1 MGEPSPLRNPLGT
14 RGSACVEVMT
24 TLHGSTPSLGG
35 VQRVAYR
42 RRSWRQIDQSIRPV
56 RQRSDQGIWTQ
67 IVTVDQFAAAMASI
81 QEAIASLGQR
91 IDGQQAQQVP
101 VQEDTQFDATVPPP
115 PPHMPTPISEDP
127 HARMDKL
134 EQKLRQMR
142 TSEGAITWED
152 FDGAPVAS
160 LPAKFRMPEIERY
173 TGIGCPRIHLR
184 LYSTVMRAH
193 GLDDAQM
200 VMLFPMS
207 LSGAAQRW
215 FASLEVSRR
224 RTWDD
229 LAQEFL
235 RQFAFNTVIDVSRRE
250 LEALRQ
256 RPEESVT
263 SFISRWREKISQII
277 DRPSERDQISMIMRS
292 LQPRFARHL
301 MGFPHTDFGSLV
313 QALYGIEEGIAR
325 GLWSESSP
333 TDSKGKRPSGGQRS
347 GDTTA
352 PSRPMTPTYL
362 HPDSQP
368 VFAAHVAER
377 PPAPYTRPRAP
388 QTTTY
393 VQRPPRQFAQL
404 GMPLS
409 RAFQKLT
416 EGGLLIPLA
425 SRPLPQ
431 PIPPRFRMDLH
442 CSYHQGPGHDTDHC
456 TALRHAIQ
464 DLIDQGLVNLG
475 QPSVTTNPLPA
486 HSTHAVHPSSG
497 DIHHM
502 DLIEDDSIHMLSWDD
517 GLPSRLFHD
526 SYEIDGVSL
535 VPQTP
540 APFSLIPDEAPFQGR
555 EIQIVTRSGRIAQP
569 PPPAVRPFEGTAS
582 HEEVRREDDE
592 VLRQLQSTQARISIW
607 SLLASSSTHRDALIR
622 ALSQIRVET
631 TTTPEGLIHMMTAG
645 RATCIVF
652 SDDDLPPDGLD
663 HVRPLYITVGC
674 SGRRVPSVLLDNG
687 SALNVCPLA
696 TAIALGFAPSDFG
709 PSTQTVLRIPTSF
722 NLLLG
727 RPWIHVA
734 GAIPSSL
741 HQKVKFIHDGQV
753 ITHSSTVVLDMMR
766 GMTFLPGMGLGRRQQ
781 GPSEFIAAID
791 HDTTFGLGFIPTE
804 ADYRHMAR
812 LRKERVRARLSHTP
826 FDYPIR
832 PYRMSLADYFVR
844 GSETRPR
851 LEEIDS
857 VVHTDRETEL
867 QHLFHQ
873 LQLSDGAPDTSF
885 PMAITP
891 TSPDRASM
899 LSLCFPEEITSD
911 GVIVD
916 PTEVIDGVVPHDEYR
931 DEMDMMTV
939 SQIAGIVQLQPVSAF
954 DMFGVST
961 IEVFEGT
968 QTLPVPELPE
978 DDSSLF
984 EGIVSPVEG
993 ASDLVD
999 PPLSFDVLSG
1009 FVSRSDDVSVASFM
1023 DLSIFEYSPVSCD
1036 SISTSAPHS
1045 PITQIF
1051 DIDDEIAHP
1060 SSDRD
1065 SFDHD
1070 SGPIDERV
1078 SPAAGDVETV
1088 DFGTEDQPR
1097 ELKIGSPLST
1107 DERDRLIHLLRSY
1120 LDVFAWSYEDMPGL
1134 DPSIVQHHLP
1144 TLPHARPVKQKLRRL
1159 HPRWSL
1165 QVKEEIQKQLSVGF
1179 ISVVEYPE
1187 WLANVVPVPKKDG
1200 KVRVCVDFRDLN
1212 KASPK
1217 DDFPL
1222 PHIDLLVDG
1231 TAGHSMLSFMDG
1243 FSGYNQIL
1251 MAPEDMEKTAFI
1263 TEWGTYCYRVMPF
1276 GLKNAG
1282 ATYQRA
1288 ATTLFHDMMHR
1299 DVEVYVDD
1307 MIVKSR
1313 GRADHLDALERF
1325 FERIRKFRLRLNP
1338 KKCTFG
1344 VTSGKLGHMVSERG
1358 IEVDPDK
1365 IKAILDMPAPKTEK
1379 EIRGFL
1385 GRLQYISR
1393 FIARLTDICEPIF
1406 RLLRKNQ
1413 PTVWNDDCQFAFEK
1427 IKEYLLSPPVLVPPT
1442 PGRPLLLYLSVSDMA
1457 LGCMLAQIDD
1467 LGKERAIYYL
1477 SKRMLEY
1484 EMKYVMIERLCLALV
1499 WATRRLRHY
1508 MTEYSVHL
1516 ISRLDPLR
1524 YLFDRPA
1531 LTGRLMRWLVLLTE
1545 FDIQYVSQKSIKGSI
1560 VADHLASLPTS
1571 EDRPVDDDFP
1581 DEEFVAMTS
1590 LSGWCMY
1597 FDGAAN
1603 QSGYGIGVL
1612 LVSPQGDHIPRS
1624 VRLAF
1629 SDRHPATNNI
1639 VEYEACILGL
1649 ETALELDIR
1658 QMEVFGDS
1666 NLVLRQIQGDWKTRD
1681 VKLRPYHAYLELLVA
1696 RFDDLRYVHL
1706 PRAQNRFADA
1716 LATLASSVDIP
1727 IDVVIRPLL
1736 IESRSAPAYCC
1747 LIGETEVQ
1755 DDLPWY
1761 HDIYQFL
1768 RSGTYPEVAT
1778 KDRRALRHLATRFVI
1793 CGDTLYRRSA
1803 DGMLL
1808 LCLDR
1813 ASADRVMRE
1822 VHSGVCGPHMGGHM
1836 LAQCQIHG
1844 DLIHAPPSE
1853 LHALTS
1859 PWPFQ
1864 LFHQVGG
1871 AASYA
1876 RLTSAR
1882 VASFIRSHIIC
1893 RYGVPH
1899 ELISDR
1905 GAHFR
1910 AEVDTLL
1917 QEYGIRH
1924 HRSSAYRPQ
1933 TNGAVEAANKNIK
1946 RILRKMVE
1954 TSRDWSEKLPFALWA
1969 YRTSFR
1975 TSTGATP
1982 YSLVY
1987 GMEAVLPVETEMGSL
2002 RVALEQQIS
2011 ETEWAQARFDQLNL
2025 LDERR
2030 LRAADHVQAYQRKM
2044 ARAFKKRLSL
2054 DHCKKGT

>member
-14 RGSACVEVMT
+14 RGSACVE
-24 TLHGSTPSLGG
+24 
-35 VQRVAYR
+35 
-42 RRSWRQIDQSIRPV
+42 
-56 RQRSDQGIWTQ
+56 
-67 IVTVDQFAAAMASI
+67 
-81 QEAIASLGQR
+81 EAIASLGQR

-101 VQEDTQFDATVPPP
+101 VQEDTQFDTTVPPP
-115 PPHMPTPISEDP
+115 PPHSQSAPRTIPFTLHSQTEVAPPPTIVPTPISEDP

-134 EQKLRQMR
+134 EQKLKHMR

-152 FDGAPVAS
+152 FDGTPVAS
-160 LPAKFRMPEIERY
+160 LPAKFRMLEIERY

-207 LSGAAQRW
+207 LSGVAQRW
-215 FASLEVSRR
+215 FASLE
-224 RTWDD
+224 
-229 LAQEFL
+229 
-235 RQFAFNTVIDVSRRE
+235 
-250 LEALRQ
+250 
-256 RPEESVT
+256 
-263 SFISRWREKISQII
+263 
-277 DRPSERDQISMIMRS
+277 
-292 LQPRFARHL
+292 
-301 MGFPHTDFGSLV
+301 
-313 QALYGIEEGIAR
+313 ALYGIEEGIAR

-333 TDSKGKRPSGGQRS
+333 TNSKGKRPSGGQRS
-347 GDTTA
+347 GDVGA
-352 PSRPMTPTYL
+352 INSVGMRPSRCY
-362 HPDSQP
+362 QI
-368 VFAAHVAER
+368 VR
-377 PPAPYTRPRAP
+377 
-388 QTTTY
+388 
-393 VQRPPRQFAQL
+393 
-404 GMPLS
+404 
-409 RAFQKLT
+409 
-416 EGGLLIPLA
+416 
-425 SRPLPQ
+425 
-431 PIPPRFRMDLH
+431 
-442 CSYHQGPGHDTDHC
+442 
-456 TALRHAIQ
+456 
-464 DLIDQGLVNLG
+464 
-475 QPSVTTNPLPA
+475 
-486 HSTHAVHPSSG
+486 
-497 DIHHM
+497 
-502 DLIEDDSIHMLSWDD
+502 
-517 GLPSRLFHD
+517 
-526 SYEIDGVSL
+526 
-535 VPQTP
+535 QTP
-540 APFSLIPDEAPFQGR
+540 G
-555 EIQIVTRSGRIAQP
+555 
-569 PPPAVRPFEGTAS
+569 
-582 HEEVRREDDE
+582 
-592 VLRQLQSTQARISIW
+592 
-607 SLLASSSTHRDALIR
+607 
-622 ALSQIRVET
+622 
-631 TTTPEGLIHMMTAG
+631 
-645 RATCIVF
+645 ATCIVF
-652 SDDDLPPDGLD
+652 SNDDLPPDGLN

-674 SGRRVPSVLLDNG
+674 LGCRVPSVLLDND
-687 SALNVCPLA
+687 STLNVCPLA

-709 PSTQTVLRIPTSF
+709 PSTQTVREYDSTKREVMGTLMIDLQIGPATFSTLFQVLRIPTSF

-753 ITHSSTVVLDMMR
+753 ITVRSTRDIFAASEPVLQISHSEDDLLLTGFTFDEIQTLEIEDFCRDFVAMSFDQHSSTVVLDMMR
-766 GMTFLPGMGLGRRQQ
+766 GMTFLPGMGLGQRQQ

-791 HDTTFGLGFIPTE
+791 HDMTFGLGFIPTE

-812 LRKERVRARLSHTP
+812 LCKERVRARLSHTP

-857 VVHTDRETEL
+857 VAHTNRETDL

-873 LQLSDGAPDTSF
+873 LQLNDGAPDSSF
-885 PMAITP
+885 PLTITP

-899 LSLCFPEEITSD
+899 LSLCFPEEITGD
-911 GVIVD
+911 GVMVD
-916 PTEVIDGVVPHDEYR
+916 STEMIDGVVSYDEYR
-931 DEMDMMTV
+931 DEMDMMTM
-939 SQIAGIVQLQPVSAF
+939 SQITSI
-954 DMFGVST
+954 
-961 IEVFEGT
+961 VFEGT

-999 PPLSFDVLSG
+999 PLLSFDVLSG

-1036 SISTSAPHS
+1036 SISISAPHPPTS
-1045 PITQIF
+1045 QIF
-1051 DIDDEIAHP
+1051 DISDEVAWP
-1060 SSDRD
+1060 DSDRD

-1088 DFGTEDQPR
+1088 DFSTEDQPR
-1097 ELKIGSPLST
+1097 ELNIGSPLST

-1144 TLPHARPVKQKLRRL
+1144 TLPHAIRVKQKLRQL
-1159 HPRWSL
+1159 HPCWSL

-1212 KASPK
+1212 KANPK

-1231 TAGHSMLSFMDG
+1231 TVGHLMLSFMDG

-1313 GRADHLDALERF
+1313 GRANHLDALERF
-1325 FERIRKFRLRLNP
+1325 FKRIRKFRLRLNP

-1344 VTSGKLGHMVSERG
+1344 VTSGKLLGHMVSEQG

-1379 EIRGFL
+1379 EIRSFL
-1385 GRLQYISR
+1385 GRLQYINR
-1393 FIARLTDICEPIF
+1393 FIARLIDICEPIF

-1427 IKEYLLSPPVLVPPT
+1427 IKEYLLSPPILVPPM

-1467 LGKERAIYYL
+1467 SGKERAIYYL

-1484 EMKYVMIERLCLALV
+1484 EIRYVMIERLCLALV

-1516 ISRLDPLR
+1516 ISCLDPLR

-1531 LTGRLMRWLVLLTE
+1531 LTGRLMRWLILLIE

-1560 VADHLASLPTS
+1560 VTDHLASLPTS

-1590 LSGWCMY
+1590 LSGWCLY
-1597 FDGAAN
+1597 FDGVAN
-1603 QSGYGIGVL
+1603 QLGYGIGVL
-1612 LVSPQGDHIPRS
+1612 LVSPQGDHILRS

-1629 SDRHPATNNI
+1629 HDRHPIMNNI

-1649 ETALELDIR
+1649 ESALELGIR

-1727 IDVVIRPLL
+1727 IDVVIHPLL

-1747 LIGETEVQ
+1747 LIGEIEDQ

-1778 KDRRALRHLATRFVI
+1778 AKDQRALRHLATRFVI
-1793 CGDTLYRRSA
+1793 YGDTLYRRPA

-1813 ASADRVMRE
+1813 VSTNRVMRE

-1836 LAQCQIHG
+1836 LARKIMRMGYFWLTMETDCCQFVQKCPECQIHG

-1859 PWPFQ
+1859 PWPFSIWGIDIIGKVSPKSSSGHEFI
-1864 LFHQVGG
+1864 LVAIDYFTKWVE

-1899 ELISDR
+1899 ELISDI
-1905 GAHFR
+1905 GAHF
-1910 AEVDTLL
+1910 
-1917 QEYGIRH
+1917 
-1924 HRSSAYRPQ
+1924 
-1933 TNGAVEAANKNIK
+1933 
-1946 RILRKMVE
+1946 
-1954 TSRDWSEKLPFALWA
+1954 
-1969 YRTSFR
+1969 
-1975 TSTGATP
+1975 
-1982 YSLVY
+1982 
-1987 GMEAVLPVETEMGSL
+1987 
-2002 RVALEQQIS
+2002 
-2011 ETEWAQARFDQLNL
+2011 
-2025 LDERR
+2025 
-2030 LRAADHVQAYQRKM
+2030 
-2044 ARAFKKRLSL
+2044 
-2054 DHCKKGT
+2054 

>member
-1 MGEPSPLRNPLGT
+1 M
-14 RGSACVEVMT
+14 
-24 TLHGSTPSLGG
+24 
-35 VQRVAYR
+35 
-42 RRSWRQIDQSIRPV
+42 
-56 RQRSDQGIWTQ
+56 
-67 IVTVDQFAAAMASI
+67 
-81 QEAIASLGQR
+81 
-91 IDGQQAQQVP
+91 
-101 VQEDTQFDATVPPP
+101 
-115 PPHMPTPISEDP
+115 
-127 HARMDKL
+127 
-134 EQKLRQMR
+134 
-142 TSEGAITWED
+142 
-152 FDGAPVAS
+152 
-160 LPAKFRMPEIERY
+160 
-173 TGIGCPRIHLR
+173 PRIHLR

-193 GLDDAQM
+193 GLDEAQM

-215 FASLEVSRR
+215 FASLEERVGGFETEAGGVSHFIY
-224 RTWDD
+224 
-229 LAQEFL
+229 LP
-235 RQFAFNTVIDVSRRE
+235 
-250 LEALRQ
+250 LEG
-256 RPEESVT
+256 EDFT
-263 SFISRWREKISQII
+263 
-277 DRPSERDQISMIMRS
+277 DYRPSFREDQISMIMRS

-301 MGFPHTDFGSLV
+301 MGFP
-313 QALYGIEEGIAR
+313 YGFWIF
-325 GLWSESSP
+325 
-333 TDSKGKRPSGGQRS
+333 GGQRS
-347 GDTTA
+347 GDVGA
-352 PSRPMTPTYL
+352 ISSAGMRPSRRYQTVGQTPG
-362 HPDSQP
+362 
-368 VFAAHVAER
+368 

-416 EGGLLIPLA
+416 EGGLLTPLA

-442 CSYHQGPGHDTDHC
+442 YSCTIQFDPGRGTIPVDSSYT
-456 TALRHAIQ
+456 LSYRM
-464 DLIDQGLVNLG
+464 
-475 QPSVTTNPLPA
+475 
-486 HSTHAVHPSSG
+486 SG
-497 DIHHM
+497 YFCPFT
-502 DLIEDDSIHMLSWDD
+502 LWPEDD
-517 GLPSRLFHD
+517 D
-526 SYEIDGVSL
+526 SEG
-535 VPQTP
+535 
-540 APFSLIPDEAPFQGR
+540 

-709 PSTQTVLRIPTSF
+709 PSTQTVRAYDSTKREVMGTLMIDLQIGPATFSTLF
-722 NLLLG
+722 
-727 RPWIHVA
+727 
-734 GAIPSSL
+734 
-741 HQKVKFIHDGQV
+741 QKVKFIHDGQV
-753 ITHSSTVVLDMMR
+753 ITVQSTRDMLASSEPVLQISHSEDDLFLTGFTFDEIQTLEIEDFHRDFVAMSFDQHSSTVVLDMMR

-804 ADYRHMAR
+804 AITVTWRGCAR
-812 LRKERVRARLSHTP
+812 RG
-826 FDYPIR
+826 
-832 PYRMSLADYFVR
+832 

-873 LQLSDGAPDTSF
+873 LHCS
-885 PMAITP
+885 
-891 TSPDRASM
+891 
-899 LSLCFPEEITSD
+899 
-911 GVIVD
+911 
-916 PTEVIDGVVPHDEYR
+916 HDEYR

-939 SQIAGIVQLQPVSAF
+939 SQITSIVQLQPVSAF

-1023 DLSIFEYSPVSCD
+1023 DLSIFY
-1036 SISTSAPHS
+1036 
-1045 PITQIF
+1045 
-1051 DIDDEIAHP
+1051 
-1060 SSDRD
+1060 SDRD

-1344 VTSGKLGHMVSERG
+1344 VTSGKLLGH
-1358 IEVDPDK
+1358 I
-1365 IKAILDMPAPKTEK
+1365 
-1379 EIRGFL
+1379 
-1385 GRLQYISR
+1385 
-1393 FIARLTDICEPIF
+1393 LTDICEPIF

-1477 SKRMLEY
+1477 K
-1484 EMKYVMIERLCLALV
+1484 
-1499 WATRRLRHY
+1499 
-1508 MTEYSVHL
+1508 
-1516 ISRLDPLR
+1516 
-1524 YLFDRPA
+1524 
-1531 LTGRLMRWLVLLTE
+1531 

-1624 VRLAF
+1624 
-1629 SDRHPATNNI
+1629 T
-1639 VEYEACILGL
+1639 
-1649 ETALELDIR
+1649 
-1658 QMEVFGDS
+1658 DS
-1666 NLVLRQIQGDWKTRD
+1666 GDWKTRD

-1736 IESRSAPAYCC
+1736 IESRS
-1747 LIGETEVQ
+1747 
-1755 DDLPWY
+1755 
-1761 HDIYQFL
+1761 
-1768 RSGTYPEVAT
+1768 GTYPEVAT
-1778 KDRRALRHLATRFVI
+1778 AKDRRALRNLATRFVI

-1859 PWPFQ
+1859 PWPFSVWDY
-1864 LFHQVGG
+1864 FTKWVE

-1899 ELISDR
+1899 ELISIE
-1905 GAHFR
+1905 GHFR

-1946 RILRKMVE
+1946 RILRKME
-1954 TSRDWSEKLPFALWA
+1954 LRLT
-1969 YRTSFR
+1969 
-1975 TSTGATP
+1975 
-1982 YSLVY
+1982 LVY

-2044 ARAFKKRLSL
+2044 ARAFKKRSL

>member
-1 MGEPSPLRNPLGT
+1 
-14 RGSACVEVMT
+14 
-24 TLHGSTPSLGG
+24 
-35 VQRVAYR
+35 
-42 RRSWRQIDQSIRPV
+42 
-56 RQRSDQGIWTQ
+56 
-67 IVTVDQFAAAMASI
+67 
-81 QEAIASLGQR
+81 
-91 IDGQQAQQVP
+91 
-101 VQEDTQFDATVPPP
+101 
-115 PPHMPTPISEDP
+115 
-127 HARMDKL
+127 
-134 EQKLRQMR
+134 
-142 TSEGAITWED
+142 
-152 FDGAPVAS
+152 
-160 LPAKFRMPEIERY
+160 
-173 TGIGCPRIHLR
+173 
-184 LYSTVMRAH
+184 
-193 GLDDAQM
+193 
-200 VMLFPMS
+200 
-207 LSGAAQRW
+207 
-215 FASLEVSRR
+215 
-224 RTWDD
+224 
-229 LAQEFL
+229 
-235 RQFAFNTVIDVSRRE
+235 
-250 LEALRQ
+250 
-256 RPEESVT
+256 
-263 SFISRWREKISQII
+263 
-277 DRPSERDQISMIMRS
+277 MIMRS

-301 MGFPHTDFGSLV
+301 MGFAHTDLD
-313 QALYGIEEGIAR
+313 
-325 GLWSESSP
+325 LWYRLC
-333 TDSKGKRPSGGQRS
+333 TGKRPSGGQRS
-347 GDTTA
+347 GDVGAISSAGMRPSRRYQTVGQTPGYYYPPSPHAHYRPPA

-362 HPDSQP
+362 HPVSQP
-368 VFAAHVAER
+368 VFAAHVVER
-377 PPAPYTRPRAP
+377 PPAPYIRPE
-388 QTTTY
+388 
-393 VQRPPRQFAQL
+393 L
-404 GMPLS
+404 H
-409 RAFQKLT
+409 
-416 EGGLLIPLA
+416 
-425 SRPLPQ
+425 RPLLMC
-431 PIPPRFRMDLH
+431 R
-442 CSYHQGPGHDTDHC
+442 GHHVS
-456 TALRHAIQ
+456 L
-464 DLIDQGLVNLG
+464 LSWGLVNLG

-486 HSTHAVHPSSG
+486 HSTHAVHPSLG

-517 GLPSRLFHD
+517 GLPEPIVLHD

-535 VPQTP
+535 VPQAP
-540 APFSLIPDEAPFQGR
+540 APFSLIPDEAPFQLTHPTPLVIGCQDTFVPFTLWPEDDDSAGR

-709 PSTQTVLRIPTSF
+709 PSTQTVRAYDSTKREVMGTLMIDLQIGPATFSTLFQVLRIPASF

-753 ITHSSTVVLDMMR
+753 ITVRLPGIYLRLLSQYFRSVTHSSTVVLDMMR

-885 PMAITP
+885 PVAITP

-899 LSLCFPEEITSD
+899 LSLCFPEEIMSD
-911 GVIVD
+911 GVILD

-1009 FVSRSDDVSVASFM
+1009 FVSRSDD
-1023 DLSIFEYSPVSCD
+1023 
-1036 SISTSAPHS
+1036 
-1045 PITQIF
+1045 IF
-1051 DIDDEIAHP
+1051 DIDDEIAQP
-1060 SSDRD
+1060 NSDRD

-1344 VTSGKLGHMVSERG
+1344 VTSGKLLGHIVSERG

-1590 LSGWCMY
+1590 LS
-1597 FDGAAN
+1597 DGACTSMV
-1603 QSGYGIGVL
+1603 QPISQGMG
-1612 LVSPQGDHIPRS
+1612 LVFYWYPLRAITFR
-1624 VRLAF
+1624 
-1629 SDRHPATNNI
+1629 
-1639 VEYEACILGL
+1639 

-1736 IESRSAPAYCC
+1736 IESRS
-1747 LIGETEVQ
+1747 
-1755 DDLPWY
+1755 
-1761 HDIYQFL
+1761 
-1768 RSGTYPEVAT
+1768 GTYPEVATT

-1836 LAQCQIHG
+1836 LAFVQKCPECQIHG

-1853 LHALTS
+1853 LHALTRHGHFNYFTK
-1859 PWPFQ
+1859 W
-1864 LFHQVGG
+1864 VE

-1954 TSRDWSEKLPFALWA
+1954 TSRDWSE
-1969 YRTSFR
+1969 SF
-1975 TSTGATP
+1975 
-1982 YSLVY
+1982 L
-1987 GMEAVLPVETEMGSL
+1987 LHFETEMGSL

-2044 ARAFKKRLSL
+2044 ARAFKKRVKPRPLQKGDLVLRILRGLIGDPRGKFRPSWSGPYVIRELTPEGAAWLTDL
-2054 DHCKKGT
+2054 DGNQFSEPTNVDQLKKYYV

>member
-1 MGEPSPLRNPLGT
+1 MDSRPSRLRLP
-14 RGSACVEVMT
+14 
-24 TLHGSTPSLGG
+24 PS
-35 VQRVAYR
+35 Y
-42 RRSWRQIDQSIRPV
+42 
-56 RQRSDQGIWTQ
+56 
-67 IVTVDQFAAAMASI
+67 
-81 QEAIASLGQR
+81 
-91 IDGQQAQQVP
+91 
-101 VQEDTQFDATVPPP
+101 
-115 PPHMPTPISEDP
+115 HTPIPASEDP

-301 MGFPHTDFGSLV
+301 MGFPIRILD
-313 QALYGIEEGIAR
+313 
-325 GLWSESSP
+325 LWYRLC
-333 TDSKGKRPSGGQRS
+333 TGKRPSGGQRS
-347 GDTTA
+347 GDVGAISSAGMRPSRHYQTVGQTPGYYYPPSPHAHYRPPA

-362 HPDSQP
+362 HPVSQP

-377 PPAPYTRPRAP
+377 PPAPYIDPE
-388 QTTTY
+388 
-393 VQRPPRQFAQL
+393 L
-404 GMPLS
+404 H
-409 RAFQKLT
+409 
-416 EGGLLIPLA
+416 
-425 SRPLPQ
+425 RPLLMC
-431 PIPPRFRMDLH
+431 R
-442 CSYHQGPGHDTDHC
+442 GHHVS
-456 TALRHAIQ
+456 L
-464 DLIDQGLVNLG
+464 LSWGLVNLG

-517 GLPSRLFHD
+517 GLPEPIVLHD

-555 EIQIVTRSGRIAQP
+555 EIQIVTRGRIAQP

-696 TAIALGFAPSDFG
+696 TAIALGFAFRFWSFYSD
-709 PSTQTVLRIPTSF
+709 SQSVLRIPASF

-741 HQKVKFIHDGQV
+741 HQKISHSEDDLLLTGFTFDEIQTLEIEDFCRDFVAMSFDQ
-753 ITHSSTVVLDMMR
+753 HSSTVVLDMMR

-885 PMAITP
+885 PVAITP

-899 LSLCFPEEITSD
+899 LSLCFPEEIMSD
-911 GVIVD
+911 GVILD

-1009 FVSRSDDVSVASFM
+1009 FVSRSDD
-1023 DLSIFEYSPVSCD
+1023 
-1036 SISTSAPHS
+1036 
-1045 PITQIF
+1045 IF
-1051 DIDDEIAHP
+1051 DIDDEIAQP

-1344 VTSGKLGHMVSERG
+1344 VTSGKLLGHIVSERG

-1516 ISRLDPLR
+1516 ISRPDPLR

-1736 IESRSAPAYCC
+1736 IESRS
-1747 LIGETEVQ
+1747 
-1755 DDLPWY
+1755 
-1761 HDIYQFL
+1761 
-1768 RSGTYPEVAT
+1768 GTYPEVATT

-1836 LAQCQIHG
+1836 LAIHG
-1844 DLIHAPPSE
+1844 DLIHAPSE

-1864 LFHQVGG
+1864 YGVLILLGRFHQNLPVVRVHPVAIDYFTKWVE

-1954 TSRDWSEKLPFALWA
+1954 TSRDWSE
-1969 YRTSFR
+1969 SF
-1975 TSTGATP
+1975 
-1982 YSLVY
+1982 L
-1987 GMEAVLPVETEMGSL
+1987 LHFETEMGSL

-2044 ARAFKKRLSL
+2044 ARAFKKRVKPRPLQ
-2054 DHCKKGT
+2054 KGDLVLRILRGLIGDPRGKFRPSWSGPYVIRS

>member
-1 MGEPSPLRNPLGT
+1 
-14 RGSACVEVMT
+14 
-24 TLHGSTPSLGG
+24 
-35 VQRVAYR
+35 
-42 RRSWRQIDQSIRPV
+42 
-56 RQRSDQGIWTQ
+56 
-67 IVTVDQFAAAMASI
+67 
-81 QEAIASLGQR
+81 
-91 IDGQQAQQVP
+91 
-101 VQEDTQFDATVPPP
+101 
-115 PPHMPTPISEDP
+115 
-127 HARMDKL
+127 
-134 EQKLRQMR
+134 
-142 TSEGAITWED
+142 
-152 FDGAPVAS
+152 
-160 LPAKFRMPEIERY
+160 
-173 TGIGCPRIHLR
+173 
-184 LYSTVMRAH
+184 
-193 GLDDAQM
+193 
-200 VMLFPMS
+200 
-207 LSGAAQRW
+207 
-215 FASLEVSRR
+215 
-224 RTWDD
+224 
-229 LAQEFL
+229 
-235 RQFAFNTVIDVSRRE
+235 
-250 LEALRQ
+250 
-256 RPEESVT
+256 
-263 SFISRWREKISQII
+263 
-277 DRPSERDQISMIMRS
+277 
-292 LQPRFARHL
+292 
-301 MGFPHTDFGSLV
+301 
-313 QALYGIEEGIAR
+313 
-325 GLWSESSP
+325 
-333 TDSKGKRPSGGQRS
+333 
-347 GDTTA
+347 
-352 PSRPMTPTYL
+352 
-362 HPDSQP
+362 
-368 VFAAHVAER
+368 
-377 PPAPYTRPRAP
+377 
-388 QTTTY
+388 
-393 VQRPPRQFAQL
+393 
-404 GMPLS
+404 
-409 RAFQKLT
+409 
-416 EGGLLIPLA
+416 
-425 SRPLPQ
+425 
-431 PIPPRFRMDLH
+431 
-442 CSYHQGPGHDTDHC
+442 
-456 TALRHAIQ
+456 
-464 DLIDQGLVNLG
+464 
-475 QPSVTTNPLPA
+475 
-486 HSTHAVHPSSG
+486 
-497 DIHHM
+497 
-502 DLIEDDSIHMLSWDD
+502 
-517 GLPSRLFHD
+517 
-526 SYEIDGVSL
+526 
-535 VPQTP
+535 
-540 APFSLIPDEAPFQGR
+540 
-555 EIQIVTRSGRIAQP
+555 
-569 PPPAVRPFEGTAS
+569 
-582 HEEVRREDDE
+582 
-592 VLRQLQSTQARISIW
+592 
-607 SLLASSSTHRDALIR
+607 
-622 ALSQIRVET
+622 
-631 TTTPEGLIHMMTAG
+631 
-645 RATCIVF
+645 
-652 SDDDLPPDGLD
+652 
-663 HVRPLYITVGC
+663 
-674 SGRRVPSVLLDNG
+674 
-687 SALNVCPLA
+687 
-696 TAIALGFAPSDFG
+696 
-709 PSTQTVLRIPTSF
+709 
-722 NLLLG
+722 
-727 RPWIHVA
+727 
-734 GAIPSSL
+734 
-741 HQKVKFIHDGQV
+741 
-753 ITHSSTVVLDMMR
+753 
-766 GMTFLPGMGLGRRQQ
+766 
-781 GPSEFIAAID
+781 
-791 HDTTFGLGFIPTE
+791 
-804 ADYRHMAR
+804 
-812 LRKERVRARLSHTP
+812 
-826 FDYPIR
+826 
-832 PYRMSLADYFVR
+832 
-844 GSETRPR
+844 
-851 LEEIDS
+851 
-857 VVHTDRETEL
+857 
-867 QHLFHQ
+867 
-873 LQLSDGAPDTSF
+873 
-885 PMAITP
+885 
-891 TSPDRASM
+891 M
-899 LSLCFPEEITSD
+899 LSLCFPEEIVSD

-939 SQIAGIVQLQPVSAF
+939 SQIASIVQLQPVSTF

-968 QTLPVPELPE
+968 QTLPVPGLPE

-999 PPLSFDVLSG
+999 PPLSFDVSSG

-1051 DIDDEIAHP
+1051 DIDDEITHP

-1251 MAPEDMEKTAFI
+1251 MALEDMEKTAFI

-1344 VTSGKLGHMVSERG
+1344 VTSGKLLGHMVSDRG

-1581 DEEFVAMTS
+1581 DEEFVVMTS

-1603 QSGYGIGVL
+1603 QSGYGIGIL
-1612 LVSPQGDHIPRS
+1612 LVSPQGDHIP
-1624 VRLAF
+1624 
-1629 SDRHPATNNI
+1629 
-1639 VEYEACILGL
+1639 
-1649 ETALELDIR
+1649 
-1658 QMEVFGDS
+1658 
-1666 NLVLRQIQGDWKTRD
+1666 RQIQGDWKTRD

-1736 IESRSAPAYCC
+1736 IESRFAPAYCC

-1778 KDRRALRHLATRFVI
+1778 TKDRRALRHLATRFVI

-1803 DGMLL
+1803 DAINSSYGGDSKAWACSHEIQQREQTFQNSSL
-1808 LCLDR
+1808 
-1813 ASADRVMRE
+1813 SAV
-1822 VHSGVCGPHMGGHM
+1822 
-1836 LAQCQIHG
+1836 
-1844 DLIHAPPSE
+1844 
-1853 LHALTS
+1853 
-1859 PWPFQ
+1859 
-1864 LFHQVGG
+1864 
-1871 AASYA
+1871 
-1876 RLTSAR
+1876 
-1882 VASFIRSHIIC
+1882 
-1893 RYGVPH
+1893 
-1899 ELISDR
+1899 
-1905 GAHFR
+1905 
-1910 AEVDTLL
+1910 
-1917 QEYGIRH
+1917 
-1924 HRSSAYRPQ
+1924 
-1933 TNGAVEAANKNIK
+1933 
-1946 RILRKMVE
+1946 
-1954 TSRDWSEKLPFALWA
+1954 
-1969 YRTSFR
+1969 
-1975 TSTGATP
+1975 
-1982 YSLVY
+1982 YSLVKDMQIKDRLRSMVRTSAQLLMH
-1987 GMEAVLPVETEMGSL
+1987 GINSSVQGAVLKSGFEYDSYVQSGNKEVQSHLLEEPFSLILQKRLILPNRTLEDMSLEDPALAQPYIAVLRKLNSPLHSGLTIEKQELLFRDLIFLFQNDARGNIPMETEVLQEILDSVMTIKCDRTFESL
-2002 RVALEQQIS
+2002 HGNCGAIYHSLIAGNRMNGYGADAIDLFLQMKGLGLDLDEYSTFSDHEMS
-2011 ETEWAQARFDQLNL
+2011 ETI
-2025 LDERR
+2025 
-2030 LRAADHVQAYQRKM
+2030 ADGYWTEACIQRKISNHSDNAM
-2044 ARAFKKRLSL
+2044 ESDDSQNSGPFLQ
-2054 DHCKKGT
+2054 KGFIVRSS